1 MTHISDKKWYA
12 IYTNPRAEKKVAGS
26 LQVKGIE
33 GYIPLQTTIRQ
44 WSDRKK
50 KVEEPIFKS
59 YVFVHIQY
67 ELEQMNV
74 LSVPG
79 VVKFV
84 RIGKDLSPI
93 RTEIIDAIK
102 VSLMHASE
110 ITLTSEKL
118 SIQQPI
124 TIIAGPLA
132 GMQGIITQQQGNHY
146 FAIHIEQIGTHLLL
160 KVPAAYLKPL

>member
-1 MTHISDKKWYA
+1 MTSVTDTKWYA
-12 IYTNPRAEKKVAGS
+12 VYTKPRSEKKSA
-26 LQVKGIE
+26 QAIAEKGIE
-33 GYIPLQTTIRQ
+33 VYLPLQKTIKQ

-59 YVFVHIQY
+59 YIFVHIHHEAQHIDI
-67 ELEQMNV
+67 

-79 VVKFV
+79 VVKFI
-84 RIGKDLSPI
+84 RIGKELSPI
-93 RTEIIDAIK
+93 QSSVIEAIK
-102 VSLMHASE
+102 FSLMHASE

-118 SIQQPI
+118 SVQQPV

-146 FAIHIEQIGTHLLL
+146 FAIHIEQLGTHLLL
-160 KVPAAYLKPL
+160 KVPAAYLNPL

>member
-1 MTHISDKKWYA
+1 
-12 IYTNPRAEKKVAGS
+12 
-26 LQVKGIE
+26 
-33 GYIPLQTTIRQ
+33 
-44 WSDRKK
+44 
-50 KVEEPIFKS
+50 
-59 YVFVHIQY
+59 
-67 ELEQMNV
+67 MNV